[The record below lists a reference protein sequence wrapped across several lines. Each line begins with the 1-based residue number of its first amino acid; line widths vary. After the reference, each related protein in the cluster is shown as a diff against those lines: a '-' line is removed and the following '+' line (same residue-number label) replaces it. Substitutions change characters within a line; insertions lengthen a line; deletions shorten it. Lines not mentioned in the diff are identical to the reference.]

1 MLYTYLYVICYFQ
14 PLEIFPFPPV
24 RFADELQEAELLT
37 ADHGSAVPWH
47 ASNRGLKGFS

>member
-14 PLEIFPFPPV
+14 PLGIFPFPPV

-37 ADHGSAVPWH
+37 ADHGSAVP
-47 ASNRGLKGFS
+47 